1 MNFSELF
8 IRRPIMTLLLTISIT
23 VFGIQVFNRLPVNDL
38 PAVDYPVIQVSVTYP
53 GASPETMANTCAT
66 PLEKQFLQISG
77 LDLITSTNQTGQSTL
92 VLQFSLD
99 KSLGD
104 AATDVQA
111 AISRAQGFLPTDLP
125 QPPSFQKT
133 NPNDQPIYYIAL
145 VSDTM
150 TEGDLYDYGNTELG
164 QQIAIING
172 VSQVQVYGARTAIR
186 IKVQVNKLSS
196 LGLTMTDLT
205 NAVGQSTA
213 YLGAGQF
220 DGKSRTY
227 LLFPNGQLSTPP
239 QYENVIVA
247 RPNGQPVY
255 LKDVATVLKTV
266 EDERISRNFWSRD
279 YGEAPA
285 EVVLA
290 VSRQAGANAVEVAH
304 KIKNLLPAFRQQLPG
319 SVQLIPLYDR
329 SLTIIANTDDV
340 EHTLIIAFVL
350 VVIVIFAFLG
360 RATDTLIPVAALPLS
375 MLVTFL
381 AMGVLNYSL
390 NNLTL
395 MALTLAIG
403 FLVDDAIVFL
413 ENTVRLMESGLK
425 PLEAAISSARQ
436 ITFTIIAMTVSLA
449 VVFLPLVMVTGII
462 GRIFREF
469 SVTIIVAICASG
481 IVSITLTP
489 MMCSRVLG
497 PRGEADRTWVER
509 TVGSLFEKITALYG
523 RSLYFFLHH
532 RWISGVTWIGCFA
545 LTVWVFGLLPK
556 TFIPAGDS
564 GFVRGVVLCQEGI
577 SPDRI
582 KVLQK
587 EVDAVM
593 RKNPAVNE
601 TFTLAGFSQGLP
613 SNQMLAL
620 AFLKDVSKRPPITQ
634 VITEITQELAQIPGI
649 IPLLRPNPVL
659 QISTGATSNNQG
671 QYAFAISGVD
681 ANQVYQAAQQMVAK
695 CRQYSGFA
703 AVSSDYF
710 GNTPTLAVNLNELQL
725 QSYGLN
731 NLTIEQLLK
740 NAYSQNYTYLIK
752 TPIDQYKVIVEA
764 EDRQRSE
771 PSDINRLYFK
781 PSGAQN
787 IIPNQSVTDP
797 QASVGR
803 LSVNHINQFPSVTLY
818 FNLKPGSATG
828 DATQFIQQTAAQ
840 VLPPTVRGQL
850 QGEAQTFNQTFSQ
863 LGILLFVAV
872 FIMYVILGILYESWL
887 HPITVLSSLPVAAVG
902 GLLTL
907 LLFRS
912 ELSLYSYIGMFMLIG
927 IVKKNGI
934 MMVDFAVEQRRGGKS
949 PVEAVHEASIERFRP
964 IIMTTLA
971 ALMGAI
977 PIALGLGADGA
988 SRRPL
993 GLILVGG
1000 LVVSQLI
1007 TLYVTP
1013 ALYLYMEAA
1022 QEKLNELYG
1031 KFVHSRQGRKQGSV
1045 FRSIL

>member
-1 MNFSELF
+1 MNFSERF

-23 VFGIQVFNRLPVNDL
+23 AFGIQVFRQLPVNDL

-66 PLEKQFLQISG
+66 PLEKQFLQIPG
-77 LDLITSTNQTGQSTL
+77 VDLVTSTNQTGQSTL

-125 QPPSFQKT
+125 QPPSFTKT
-133 NPNDQPIYYIAL
+133 NPNDQAIFYIAL

-150 TEGDLYDYGNTELG
+150 REGDLFDYGNTNLG

-196 LGLTMTDLT
+196 LGLTMTDVS
-205 NAVGQSTA
+205 NAVFQSTA

-220 DGKSRTY
+220 DGKDRTY
-227 LLFPNGQLSTPP
+227 LLFPNGQLTTPQ
-239 QYENVIVA
+239 QYENVIIA

-255 LKDVATVLKTV
+255 LKDVARVVNSV
-266 EDERISRNFWSRD
+266 EDERISRNFWARD

-290 VSRQAGANAVEVAH
+290 VSRQAGANAVEVAQ
-304 KIKNLLPAFRQQLPG
+304 KIKDLLPYFRAQIPG
-319 SVQLIPLYDR
+319 SVQMIPLYDR
-329 SLTIIANTDDV
+329 SKTIITNAEEV
-340 EHTLIIAFVL
+340 EHTLLIAFVL

-360 RATDTLIPVAALPLS
+360 RATDTLIPVVALPLS
-375 MLVTFL
+375 MLITFL
-381 AMGVLNYSL
+381 VMGALNFSL

-413 ENTVRLMESGLK
+413 ENTVRLMESGQQ
-425 PLEAAISSARQ
+425 PMPAALNSARQ
-436 ITFTIIAMTVSLA
+436 ITFTIVAMTVSLA

-469 SVTIIVAICASG
+469 SVTIIVAIFASG
-481 IVSITLTP
+481 VVSITLTP

-497 PRGEADRTWVER
+497 PRSHDEKTWMER
-509 TVGSLFEKITALYG
+509 TVGHLFKRITAVYG

-532 RWISGVTWIGCFA
+532 RWISAITWVACFG
-545 LTVWVFGLLPK
+545 LTIWIFGLLPK

-564 GFVRGVVLCQEGI
+564 SFIRGVLICQEGI

-582 KVLQK
+582 KELQK
-587 EVDAVM
+587 QVDLAL
-593 RKNPAVNE
+593 RNNPAVNE
-601 TFTLAGFSQGLP
+601 SFTLAGFSQGLP

-620 AFLKDVSKRPPITQ
+620 AFLKDPSQRPPITK
-634 VITEITQELAQIPGI
+634 VVSELSQQIAQIPGV
-649 IPLLRPNPVL
+649 IPLMRPDPVL
-659 QISTGATSNNQG
+659 QISTGATKNNQG

-681 ANQVYQAAQQMVAK
+681 ANQVYRSALQMMEQ
-695 CRQYSGFA
+695 CRRYPGFA
-703 AVSSDYF
+703 TVSSDYF
-710 GNTPTLAVNLNELQL
+710 ANTPTLGVDLNELQL

-731 NLTIEQLLK
+731 NVNVEQLLK

-752 TPIDQYKVIVEA
+752 TPVDQYKVIVEA
-764 EDRQRSE
+764 EDKQRSE
-771 PSDINRLYFK
+771 PNDLNRLYFK
-781 PSGAQN
+781 PTGTGE
-787 IIPNQSVTDP
+787 IIPNETVTDS

-803 LSVNHINQFPSVTLY
+803 LSVNHINQFAAVTLY
-818 FNLKPGSATG
+818 FNLKPGAATG
-828 DATQFIQQTAAQ
+828 DATEFIERTAAE
-840 VLPPTVRGQL
+840 VLPPTIRGQL
-850 QGEAQTFNQTFSQ
+850 QGEAQTFSQTFSQ
-863 LGILLFVAV
+863 LGVLLFVAV
-872 FIMYVILGILYESWL
+872 FIMYVILGILYESWF
-887 HPITVLSSLPVAAVG
+887 HPITVLSSLPVATVG
-902 GLLTL
+902 GLFTL
-907 LLFRS
+907 LLFHS
-912 ELSLYSYIGMFMLIG
+912 DLSLYSYIGMFMLIG

-934 MMVDFAVEQRRGGKS
+934 MMVDFAVEQRRAGKT
-949 PVEAVHEASIERFRP
+949 PVEAVHEASVERFRP

-977 PIALGLGADGA
+977 PIAVGFGADA
-988 SRRPL
+988 ESRRPL

-1013 ALYLYMEAA
+1013 ALYLYLEAV
-1022 QEKLNELYG
+1022 QEWTSRVYAKLRPKHNAHLAHTG
-1031 KFVHSRQGRKQGSV
+1031 
-1045 FRSIL
+1045 

>member
-23 VFGIQVFNRLPVNDL
+23 VFGIQVFRQLPVNDL

-77 LDLITSTNQTGQSTL
+77 LDLVTSTNQTGQSTL

-125 QPPSFQKT
+125 QPPSFQKV
-133 NPNDQPIYYIAL
+133 NPNDQPIFYIAL

-150 TEGDLYDYGNTELG
+150 TEGDLYDYGNTQLG

-186 IKVQVNKLSS
+186 IKVQVDKLSS
-196 LGLTMTDLT
+196 LGLTMTDVT
-205 NAVGQSTA
+205 NSVGQSTA

-227 LLFPNGQLSTPP
+227 LLFPNGQLSTPK
-239 QYENVIVA
+239 QYEEVIIA

-255 LKDVATVLKTV
+255 LKDVATVVKTV

-290 VSRQAGANAVEVAH
+290 VSRQAGANAVVVAQQ
-304 KIKNLLPAFRQQLPG
+304 IKDLLPAFRQQLPG

-329 SLTIIANTDDV
+329 SLTIIANADDV
-340 EHTLIIAFVL
+340 EHTLMIAFAL

-360 RATDTLIPVAALPLS
+360 RAADTLIPVAALPLS
-375 MLVTFL
+375 MLITFL
-381 AMGVLNYSL
+381 AMGALNYSL

-425 PLEAAISSARQ
+425 PLEAAMSSARQ

-469 SVTIIVAICASG
+469 SVTIMVAIFASG

-497 PRGEADRTWVER
+497 PRGESDRTWVER
-509 TVGSLFEKITALYG
+509 TVGGLFEQITRVYG

-532 RWISGVTWIGCFA
+532 RWISAVIWAGCFA
-545 LTVWVFGLLPK
+545 VTVWVFGLLPK

-564 GFVRGVVLCQEGI
+564 GFVRGVVLCQEGV

-593 RKNPAVNE
+593 RKNPAVDE

-634 VITEITQELAQIPGI
+634 VIAEITQQLAQIPGI

-681 ANQVYQAAQQMVAK
+681 ANQVYQSGQEMVAK

-703 AVSSDYF
+703 SVSSDYF
-710 GNTPTLAVNLNELQL
+710 GNTPTLGVNLNELQL
-725 QSYGLN
+725 QAYGLN
-731 NLTIEQLLK
+731 NFTVEQLLK
-740 NAYSQNYTYLIK
+740 NAYSQNYIYLIK

-764 EDRQRSE
+764 EDRQRSD

-781 PSGAQN
+781 PSIAQN
-787 IIPNQSVTDP
+787 IIPNQTVTDP
-797 QASVGR
+797 QPTVGR
-803 LSVNHINQFPSVTLY
+803 LSVNHINQFPAVTLY
-818 FNLKPGSATG
+818 FHLKPGAATG
-828 DATQFIQQTAAQ
+828 DATQFIEQTAAQ
-840 VLPPTVRGQL
+840 LLPPTVRGQL
-850 QGEAQTFNQTFSQ
+850 QGEAQTFSQTFSQ
-863 LGILLFVAV
+863 LGVLLFVAI
-872 FIMYVILGILYESWL
+872 FIMYVILGILYESWF

-907 LLFRS
+907 LLFHS

-934 MMVDFAVEQRRGGKS
+934 MMVDFAVEQRRAGKS

-977 PIALGLGADGA
+977 PIALGFGADGA

-1013 ALYLYMEAA
+1013 ALYLYMESI
-1022 QEKLNELYG
+1022 QEKLNELYA
-1031 KFVHSRQGRKQGSV
+1031 KFVKSQHGENGELAKLRP
-1045 FRSIL
+1045 